1 MEIFGKQL
9 AGIILLLTTYIAYGI
24 FGPIIETQLPNSVE
38 SLAVGQYGTTIV
50 NQVSTQFWY
59 GTILLFGG
67 FMFYIA
73 FSGIPGQQEE
83 TIL

>member
-1 MEIFGKQL
+1 MDIFGKQL
-9 AGIILLLTTYIAYGI
+9 AGAILLLTTYIAYGI
-24 FGPIIETQLPNSVE
+24 FSPIIETKLPN
-38 SLAVGQYGTTIV
+38 AVAQLSIGQYGTTIV

-59 GTILLFGG
+59 GSILLFGG

-83 TIL
+83 TII

>member
-1 MEIFGKQL
+1 MIGFNKQL
-9 AGIILLLTTYIAYGI
+9 AGLILLITTYIAYGI
-24 FGPIIETQLPNSVE
+24 FGPIIETQLPSITT
-38 SLAVGQYGTTIV
+38 SLNLGQYADTIIS
-50 NQVSTQFWY
+50 NVSTQFWY

-83 TIL
+83 TII